1 MTTPIRFNNLGVTPS
16 ISRPTGT
23 SGSDF
28 ASRLG
33 GGVGAAL
40 ASGVQSLGRQVLNAA
55 TAGLPPV
62 VQNLAQTA
70 AQAAGGT
77 LSGQDAASLDVIDK
91 TRFYVMMQAIF
102 AAANMPTAERH

>member
-1 MTTPIRFNNLGVTPS
+1 MSTPIRFGNVGATPAFT
-16 ISRPTGT
+16 RPTSVG
-23 SGSDF
+23 GSDF

-40 ASGVQSLGRQVLNAA
+40 ASGVQTLGRQVLQAA

-70 AQAAGGT
+70 AQAVGGELT
-77 LSGQDAASLDVIDK
+77 GQDAATLDIIDK

-102 AAANMPTAERH
+102 AAGNMPTVDKQ